1 MGDWLGVGVGVTAG
15 VAVLVGVDVGVA
27 LGVGVVGLAVGVALG
42 MGVVGLAVGV
52 SVGWIELGVGELV
65 PSTVGASVGSECL
78 GVGVSVGF
86 EAMGKRAS
94 FGVSAGTAA
103 PSEKGDEQRHTAAFP
118 DISISGRINQMRM
131 LGLELLIAGLRSLRG
146 TVDSAWTKFELR
158 LI

>member
-1 MGDWLGVGVGVTAG
+1 MV
-15 VAVLVGVDVGVA
+15 
-27 LGVGVVGLAVGVALG
+27 
-42 MGVVGLAVGV
+42 VGV

-65 PSTVGASVGSECL
+65 PGT
-78 GVGVSVGF
+78 VGVSVGSKSLGVGVPVGF
-86 EAMGKRAS
+86 AAMGKRPS
-94 FGVSAGTAA
+94 FGVLAGTDA

-131 LGLELLIAGLRSLRG
+131 FGLELLIAGLRSLRG